1 MSGNLQRQLRRRGL
15 RNMADFLVEIG
26 SEELPPREAR
36 LALRQFTG
44 NLLQMFK
51 DQRITHGEAKSYGTN
66 RRLAVLVHNVSS
78 KQTNISRTII
88 GPSIKT
94 GVDSEGQ
101 ITPQTLGFARKHGVK
116 PEDLE
121 KVITPKGEYLAVV
134 KVQQGRRTIDVLKE
148 TLPGVIQSITFPKA
162 IKCPQTGVSFARPIR
177 WLVAMLGKQPVKFFI
192 GELSSNKKSRGHL
205 LLSDRW
211 INITEP
217 AKYQSIMRQSH
228 VIVDPVERLQM
239 ITKQVSAQASRHDG
253 RVPELQE
260 LYELTNWLVEYP
272 TAVTGSYSE
281 KFTSLPHEILMVCI
295 VHYQKFFPLISR
307 TGTRPL
313 GKFVGIRNG
322 ISEYIENVRRGYEAV
337 VKARLADAQF
347 FFSEDQRESLKSR
360 VSHLKGIIFN
370 EKLGTMYD
378 KTRRVTKL
386 ALALGEH
393 LNALQESK
401 KYHPTD
407 KVNLKLVEQIANLA
421 KADLTT
427 HLVGEMPELA
437 GIAGREYALK
447 SGEPREVA
455 LGIYEHY
462 LPDNRSDKLPSSPE
476 ASIVGIADR
485 LDTLCGD
492 FAIGLIPAG
501 SQDPYGL
508 KKQCDGLIM
517 ILRKKKIP
525 LDLREIVV
533 LACKQFASVASS
545 QAELASQVVDFIVQR
560 LRNVLSQEGYTHGE
574 IESCISAGYSRLG
587 CFDGR
592 IASLKAIRNHNDLR
606 AISIAFKRAANIL
619 KQARRNGIDIDM
631 LVFSRRLLVEP
642 EEKALADAVVGT
654 RKSVQNFV
662 GVFDYAKALKEIA
675 HIRAPLDIFFDK
687 VLVMA
692 EDRKVRENR
701 LALLKEV
708 LDVFAPI
715 ADFARL

>member
-26 SEELPPREAR
+26 SEELPPREAP
-36 LALRQFTG
+36 LALRQFTDKIVK
-44 NLLQMFK
+44 MFK
-51 DQRITHGEAKSYGTN
+51 DQRIAHGEAKSYGTN

-78 KQTNISRTII
+78 SQTNISHTVI
-88 GPSIKT
+88 GPSLKI

-101 ITPQTLGFARKHGVK
+101 VTPQTLGFARKHDVK

-121 KVITPKGEYLAVV
+121 KVVTPKGEYLAVV
-134 KVQQGRRTIDVLKE
+134 KVEQGRRTIDVLKE
-148 TLPGVIQSITFPKA
+148 ALPGVIQSITFPKA
-162 IKCPQTGVSFARPIR
+162 IRCPQTGVSFARPIR
-177 WLVAMLGKQPVKFFI
+177 WLVAMLGKQPVKFSI
-192 GELSSNKKSRGHL
+192 GELSSGRKSRGHL

-228 VIVDPVERLQM
+228 VIVDPAERLQM

-253 RVPELQE
+253 RVPEGQE

-281 KFTSLPHEILMVCI
+281 KFTSLPREVLAVCI
-295 VHYQKFFPLISR
+295 VHYQKFFPLVSR
-307 TGTRPL
+307 TGTKPL

-322 ISEYIENVRRGYEAV
+322 ISEYTENVRRGYEAV

-347 FFSEDQRESLKSR
+347 FFSEDQREPLKSR
-360 VSHLKGIIFN
+360 VSRLKGIIFN

-378 KTRRVTKL
+378 KTQRVTKL
-386 ALALGEH
+386 ALALG
-393 LNALQESK
+393 
-401 KYHPTD
+401 PTA

-427 HLVGEMPELA
+427 HLVDEMPELA

-462 LPDNRSDKLPSSPE
+462 LPDNRSSKLPSSSE
-476 ASIVGIADR
+476 SSIVGIADR

-492 FAIGLIPAG
+492 FAIGLVPAG

-508 KKQCDGLIM
+508 KRQCDGLVT
-517 ILRKKKIP
+517 ILRKKNIP
-525 LDLREIVV
+525 LDVKEIVV
-533 LACKQFASVASS
+533 LACKQFTSVASS
-545 QAELASQVVDFIVQR
+545 QAELVSQVVDFIVQR
-560 LRNVLSQEGYTHGE
+560 LRNILSQEGYMHGE
-574 IESCISAGYSRLG
+574 IEACISAGCSRLDH
-587 CFDGR
+587 FDGR
-592 IASLKAIRNHNDLR
+592 IASLKAIRNHSDLQ
-606 AISIAFKRAANIL
+606 AISIAFKRATNIL
-619 KQARRNGIDIDM
+619 KQARKNGMDIDM
-631 LVFSRRLLVEP
+631 LTFSRGLLVEP

-662 GVFDYAKALKEIA
+662 GALDYAKALKEIA
-675 HIRAPLDIFFDK
+675 HIRPPLDIFFDK

-708 LDVFAPI
+708 LDIFAPI
-715 ADFARL
+715 ADFAQL